1 MGITPDRISTD
12 EDLAREVLAEAR
24 SIAPCIFS
32 LDETSEEWM
41 TAVAILKRVCA
52 DVAARG
58 SRMVRS
64 QRIGSA
70 SVDYAIVRSAFDGS
84 PSRGLRAL
92 CGAGAGGALPRGSFP
107 KERPISRLWPETYGA

>member
-1 MGITPDRISTD
+1 MGIKPDLISMD

-24 SIAPCIFS
+24 AIAPCIFS
-32 LDETSEEWM
+32 LAENTEEWL
-41 TAVAILKRVCA
+41 TAVSILKRVCT

-70 SVDYAIVRSAFDGS
+70 AVDYATVRSAFDGS

-92 CGAGAGGALPRGSFP
+92 CNAGAGRGLPRGSFP
-107 KERPISRLWPETYGA
+107 TERPVGRLWPETY

>member
-1 MGITPDRISTD
+1 MAIMPNDVSTD

-32 LDETSEEWM
+32 FDDTSEEWK
-41 TAVAILKRVCA
+41 TAVSILKRVCA

-70 SVDYAIVRSAFDGS
+70 SVDYATVRSAFDGS

-92 CGAGAGGALPRGSFP
+92 CNAPAGIALPRGSFP
-107 KERPISRLWPETYGA
+107 QERPISRVWPETYPS

>member
-1 MGITPDRISTD
+1 MGINPEDISTD

-24 SIAPCIFS
+24 AIAPCIFS
-32 LDETSEEWM
+32 FDEASEEWK
-41 TAVAILKRVCA
+41 TAVSILKRVSA

-70 SVDYAIVRSAFDGS
+70 AVDYATVRSAFDGS

-92 CGAGAGGALPRGSFP
+92 CNAGAGAALPRGSFP
-107 KERPISRLWPETYGA
+107 RERPISRLWPETYGS

>member
-1 MGITPDRISTD
+1 MSITPETISTD

-24 SIAPCIFS
+24 AIAPCIFS
-32 LDETSEEWM
+32 LDEATEEWK
-41 TAVAILKRVCA
+41 TAVSILKRVCT

-58 SRMVRS
+58 SRLVRS

-70 SVDYAIVRSAFDGS
+70 SVDYATVRSAFDGS

-92 CGAGAGGALPRGSFP
+92 CNAGAGAALPRGSFP
-107 KERPISRLWPETYGA
+107 QERPIGRLWPETYGS